1 MKTLLRL
8 LQAALKR
15 LAECCM
21 VALALLT
28 LADVLGRYVFNVSVM
43 GAVEVTEILMVG
55 VIFSGM
61 LLATLAREH
70 VVVDLL
76 PISAGRLGRRAVL
89 WLSHLTAAGVS
100 ALLGATSWS
109 QAASAREFGDQTQ
122 MLNLPL
128 APVVY
133 FMSAMLFVNALV
145 QIGLL
150 WSDLRG
156 EGADA

>member
-1 MKTLLRL
+1 
-8 LQAALKR
+8 
-15 LAECCM
+15 M

>member
-15 LAECCM
+15 VAECCM

-28 LADVLGRYVFNVSVM
+28 LADVLGRYVFNVSVI

-76 PISAGRLGRRAVL
+76 PIPAGRLGRRAAL